1 MVKTLPD
8 YVIVVSQVEFLL
20 VLPRV
25 VHNSHAGDEIHDLL
39 GRRVV
44 QVVATLVSPVP
55 VDPLQSQVAVR
66 SGPVSHVR
74 TSVSLVLAACAGDRV
89 IHQKGWFFKPV

>member
-1 MVKTLPD
+1 
-8 YVIVVSQVEFLL
+8 
-20 VLPRV
+20 
-25 VHNSHAGDEIHDLL
+25 
-39 GRRVV
+39 
-44 QVVATLVSPVP
+44 VSPVP